1 MSPSAPVLD
10 RVGSRLS
17 GLSTRADA
25 LRLRLMPRLA
35 LTERVEPEVAADGDW
50 TFLRRP
56 ALLGFIAI
64 VSICVGASLPS
75 SPFKLEMGGTWFFGE
90 ATWPTT
96 ALMLPGVVA
105 VYGGMV
111 LLVRVWFGLY
121 QALRAR
127 PNVPIRQLGYM
138 LALWIVPL
146 MAVAPLFS
154 RDAFSYAAQGE
165 MMSHHINPYHYGPG
179 TLGSGPF
186 VSGVDPQW
194 ANTPAPYG
202 PLFLMLAGWSA
213 ALSLHHALITVLL
226 LRVQAVAGVAL
237 IAYCIPKLARSF
249 GKDPGPAFVLAVL
262 NPLTLLALVGGAHN
276 DALMVG
282 LLLAG
287 VTAARSRH
295 PVWGIVLCALA
306 AAIKVP
312 AAMGIV
318 YVAWDWAGP
327 GAQWRDRARMLWRA
341 GLVTVAVM
349 GTLSLVSGLGW
360 GWIAN
365 LGTPGTVRSWMAP
378 ATAVGLLT
386 SGTAHVFGVGMSLAG
401 ALTVTRAIGL
411 VGGGGHRALLPAPP
425 RAHGPAVGARD
436 HHARLRAARPRRA
449 AVVPHLGDHH
459 PGPDRHGSHALR
471 HPRHL
476 DGGAVHRPHR
486 RRRPAEPAGAH
497 GPAEHGPGRH
507 GAVGGRHRPARGL
520 DDLVAHRPL
529 PPAGPPGAGA
539 GRRRRSSPRAPATP
553 PAHSS
558 RCSSTTSSHWR
569 CLRPTSRS
577 TPTSS
582 KPAAVC
588 RPMECSLCPAMRAM
602 TEWKPWAEAS
612 SKSSASRARPTP
624 AAPLGPVDV
633 DRILGGGRVPRALAE
648 GGERAEAEDDL
659 PVGPGEACTAGV
671 GGSMATTAG
680 WTPLCRRIQASC
692 SAGERGTMSK
702 VLVLS
707 VTSAL

>member
-1 MSPSAPVLD
+1 VLD

-17 GLSTRADA
+17 GLPVRADA

-35 LTERVEPEVAADGDW
+35 LTERVEPEVAAEGDW

-90 ATWPTT
+90 ATWPTN

-138 LALWIVPL
+138 LALWILPL

-327 GAQWRDRARMLWRA
+327 GAEWRARARMLWRA
-341 GLVTVAVM
+341 GLVTVVVM
-349 GTLSLVSGLGW
+349 GALSLVSGLGW

-386 SGTAHVFGVGMSLAG
+386 SGTAHVFGIGMSLAG

-411 VGGGGHRALLPAPP
+411 VG
-425 RAHGPAVGARD
+425 
-436 HHARLRAARPRRA
+436 A
-449 AVVPHLGDHH
+449 AVIALYC
-459 PGPDRHGSHALR
+459 LR
-471 HPRHL
+471 HRERMGLLSALGITMLAFVLLGPVVQPWYLTWGIIIVAPVATGRML
-476 DGGAVHRPHR
+476 YAILGISTVAPFIGLTGGADLLNQLVHTDPLSMVL
-486 RRRPAEPAGAH
+486 
-497 GPAEHGPGRH
+497 
-507 GAVGGRHRPARGL
+507 AVMVLWA
-520 DDLVAHRPL
+520 VAI
-529 PPAGPPGAGA
+529 
-539 GRRRRSSPRAPATP
+539 
-553 PAHSS
+553 
-558 RCSSTTSSHWR
+558 
-569 CLRPTSRS
+569 
-577 TPTSS
+577 
-582 KPAAVC
+582 
-588 RPMECSLCPAMRAM
+588 
-602 TEWKPWAEAS
+602 
-612 SKSSASRARPTP
+612 
-624 AAPLGPVDV
+624 APLGDWTTSWRI
-633 DRILGGGRVPRALAE
+633 DRSRLVVLPAQAQGAAALE
-648 GGERAEAEDDL
+648 
-659 PVGPGEACTAGV
+659 
-671 GGSMATTAG
+671 S
-680 WTPLCRRIQASC
+680 
-692 SAGERGTMSK
+692 
-702 VLVLS
+702 
-707 VTSAL
+707 